1 MRNSPEGHSRKPR
14 RTVTHRSQ
22 SGVYFGFTEFGINDP
37 LPNAAGI
44 YMLVTETLGPDR
56 WRIILV
62 GETGNFAAGIA
73 QTPALHEALRR
84 GASRVLLHFSP
95 LGSGERQNAARDIW
109 MANRAPLVSW
119 TPETIH
125 QTA

>member
-1 MRNSPEGHSRKPR
+1 MRIFPEGQNRKPR

-22 SGVYFGFTEFGINDP
+22 SGVYYGFTEFGIDDP

-44 YMLVTETLGPDR
+44 YMLVTEILGPDR
-56 WRIILV
+56 WQIILV

-73 QTPALHEALRR
+73 PVAAAPEALRR
-84 GASRVLLHFSP
+84 GATRVLLHFSL
-95 LGSGERQNAARDIW
+95 LGSRERLNAARDLW

-119 TPETIH
+119 TPEAIR

>member
-1 MRNSPEGHSRKPR
+1 MPDLPDGHGRKPR

-22 SGVYFGFTEFGINDP
+22 SGVYFGFTEFGIDDP

-44 YMLVTETLGPDR
+44 YLLVTDTLGPDR

-73 QTPALHEALRR
+73 PVAAASEARRR

-95 LGSGERQNAARDIW
+95 LGGRERLAAAQDIW

-119 TPETIH
+119 TPETNRR
-125 QTA
+125 TA